1 MQAMGGGFGRWRS
14 ARRGRTAVPALVVVL
29 ALVAAAC
36 SDDDQSGA
44 GGSGFFSGFGDGT
57 TSTTATPDDP
67 EEPDEAIEWVRN
79 GAVDRGT
86 LAVPLDYDDPEGE
99 QIEIA
104 VSRRPAGDADE
115 RIGVLLVNPG
125 GPGSSGI
132 EFASMAGLVFP
143 REVLDRF
150 DLIGFD
156 PRGVG
161 ESTVVQCGDGDLMD
175 RFTAADPVPPNP
187 EVEAEVEAVIR
198 EFADACEVDSGDLL
212 PHIHTDASARDM
224 DRIREAL
231 GEDEITYVGFSYG
244 TLLGSTYAELFPERI
259 RAFVLDGGY
268 SRSLSSGDLSEGQAV
283 GFEESIDAFAA
294 WCTPDVCDLATG
306 GDPGD
311 EIVTILDSIR
321 SEPLPTND
329 GDGRDLTVGLAW
341 TGVIVAMYSPGF
353 WPQLD
358 RALVRARD
366 EGDGS
371 SLLALAD
378 LYNEREAGGVYGSLQ
393 YAFTAYNCM
402 DRVPSTPEED
412 VAIAERLVD
421 VAPRIGPVFVSTPS
435 PCEFWAVEPRG
446 TADPFSVPNAPP
458 MIVIATTGDP
468 ATPYEWGVLLADE
481 LATATLL
488 TVEGDA
494 HTAFGSGIRCVDEIV
509 VEYLIDLAMPDE
521 GTRC

>member
-1 MQAMGGGFGRWRS
+1 M
-14 ARRGRTAVPALVVVL
+14 ALAALTVL

-36 SDDDQSGA
+36 SDDDGGSA
-44 GGSGFFSGFGDGT
+44 GGGFFSGFDTDPTTTTTEGDEP
-57 TSTTATPDDP
+57 PDPDG
-67 EEPDEAIEWVRN
+67 EPLEWVRN
-79 GAVDRGT
+79 GSVDRAT
-86 LAVPLDYDDPEGE
+86 LQVPLDYDDPDSD

-104 VSRRPAGDADE
+104 LSRRPAGDEDE
-115 RIGVLLVNPG
+115 RIGVLLINPG

-132 EFASMAGLVFP
+132 EFAAMAGLIFP
-143 REVLDRF
+143 REILDRF

-161 ESTVVQCGDGDLMD
+161 DSTEVRCGDGELMD
-175 RFTAADPVPPNP
+175 RFTAADPVPPTP
-187 EVEAEVEAVIR
+187 EVAAEVDALIR
-198 EFADACEVDSGDLL
+198 EFADACAEDVGDLL
-212 PHIHTDASARDM
+212 PHIHTEASARDM

-231 GEDEITYVGFSYG
+231 GEDQITYVGFSYG
-244 TLLGSTYAELFPERI
+244 TLLGATYAELFPENI

-268 SRSLSSGDLSEGQAV
+268 SRSLSSGELSEGQAV
-283 GFEESIDAFAA
+283 GFEQSIDAFSA
-294 WCTPDVCDLATG
+294 WCTPEVCDLASG
-306 GDPGD
+306 GDPGE
-311 EIVTILDSIR
+311 EIVALLESIR

-329 GDGRDLTVGLAW
+329 ADGRDLTVGLAW

-358 RALVRARD
+358 RALTRARD

-371 SLLALAD
+371 SLLSLAD
-378 LYNEREAGGVYGSLQ
+378 LYNERSSGGEFGSIQ

-412 VAIAERLVD
+412 AAIAERLIEI
-421 VAPRIGPVFVSTPS
+421 APRIGPVFVSTPS
-435 PCEFWAVEPRG
+435 PCEFWPVEPRG
-446 TADPFSVPNAPP
+446 TTDPFSVPDAPP

-481 LATATLL
+481 LETATLL

-494 HTAFGSGIRCVDEIV
+494 HTAFGSGIRCVDDAV
-509 VEYLIDLAMPDE
+509 VDYLIDLTMPAE